1 MTGKD
6 ASSVNGKAQRPR
18 RATPARGDVRVTAG
32 GAAERDD
39 LVAARRELAAL
50 QKQVAEMN
58 AQVAVIRAQVADRS
72 AAASGA
78 ASLSRMATSIAIT
91 LLVGKVV
98 RRLRLGLLGA
108 AAAPLLAAQINHRL
122 WPMR

>member
-6 ASSVNGKAQRPR
+6 ASSVNGKPQRPR
-18 RATPARGDVRVTAG
+18 RATPARDHAG
-32 GAAERDD
+32 VSAGCGD
-39 LVAARRELAAL
+39 LVAARREIADL

-58 AQVAVIRAQVADRS
+58 AQVAVIRQQVIDHS
-72 AAASGA
+72 AAASSA
-78 ASLSRMATSIAIT
+78 ASLPRMATSIAIT
-91 LLVGKVV
+91 VLVGKVV

>member
-6 ASSVNGKAQRPR
+6 ASSVNGKPQRPR
-18 RATPARGDVRVTAG
+18 RATPARDHERVSAG
-32 GAAERDD
+32 GDAGRGD
-39 LVAARRELAAL
+39 LVAARRELADL

-58 AQVAVIRAQVADRS
+58 AQVAVIRQQVIDRS
-72 AAASGA
+72 AAASSA
-78 ASLSRMATSIAIT
+78 ASLSRIATSIAIT
-91 LLVGKVV
+91 VLVGKVV